1 MVAGLGI
8 AVAASLAACSSSG
21 STTPAAGSSSSA
33 NSNSQAT
40 INTSPGQPWNRVW
53 ADSFNGPAGSKVSSA
68 WMYNQGHGAIFG
80 TGEIET
86 ITDATANT
94 HLSGNG
100 QLVITPIRDASGA
113 WTSGRIQTKS
123 SGFAA
128 PAGGE
133 MMITSTLKQPAPAN
147 STGYWTGFWVIGKGQ
162 WPEHGEI
169 DILEDV
175 NHGDMVSGSMHC
187 GNLNTQNPDGTKGPC
202 HETNGLGS
210 GQRTCANC
218 QNSYHTYSVI
228 VDRRTSDEQV
238 RWYKDGRE
246 YFSIN
251 ENRVG
256 QAAWSEGIDGGFSII
271 FDVAI
276 GGGYPNIECKCQTP
290 SASTTSGA
298 PLDVKDVSVY
308 TLQPASS

>member
-1 MVAGLGI
+1 MIAGLGVV
-8 AVAASLAACSSSG
+8 VAASLAACSSGG
-21 STTPAAGSSSSA
+21 SPAPDTSSSASA

-40 INTSPGQPWNRVW
+40 INTSPGQPWTRVW
-53 ADSFNGPAGSKVSSA
+53 SDSFDGPAGSKVGPA

-86 ITDATANT
+86 MTDATVNT
-94 HLSGNG
+94 HLDGNG
-100 QLVITPIRDASGA
+100 QLVITPIRDAAGA
-113 WTSGRIQTKS
+113 WTSGRIQTKTS
-123 SGFAA
+123 AFTA
-128 PAGGE
+128 PPGGE

-147 STGYWTGFWVIGKGQ
+147 STGYWTGFWIIGHGQ

-175 NHGDMVSGSMHC
+175 NHGDMVSGSLHC
-187 GNLNTQNPDGTKGPC
+187 GNLNTPNPDGTKGPC

-210 GQRTCANC
+210 GQHPCANC
-218 QNSYHTYSVI
+218 QNTYHTYSAI
-228 VDRRTSDEQV
+228 IDRRTADEQI
-238 RWYKDGRE
+238 RWYLDGHE

-251 ENRVG
+251 ESRVG
-256 QAAWSEGIDGGFSII
+256 QQAWAEGVDSGFSII

-276 GGGYPNIECKCQTP
+276 GGGYPSIECKCQTP
-290 SASTTSGA
+290 SPGTTSGA

-308 TLQPASS
+308 TLKPTSS